1 MVTVPPPLNTL
12 FLGSMALYN
21 CTCHSKVISSKVKD
35 HSSWYKIS
43 HFYFVF
49 VWKGQYA
56 RVFSHRGT
64 DSYWIGELLW
74 KYTQS
79 VWEKPR
85 NIRTLVVVSIRRRGK
100 KREKRMMIIQRE
112 KRHDRGPLHSHNISP
127 LSILNLFSGSSNF
140 LLLKSV
146 ILDNVRHTQ
155 LKICNLFKVTFRFKQ
170 DENE

>member
-1 MVTVPPPLNTL
+1 MIVMVTVPPPLNTL

-85 NIRTLVVVSIRRRGK
+85 NIRTLVVVSIRGGEGRKG
-100 KREKRMMIIQRE
+100 KREWWSYSVRKGTIAAHYIVTIF
-112 KRHDRGPLHSHNISP
+112 PLYQYWICFLGLPISC
-127 LSILNLFSGSSNF
+127 SWKVSSR
-140 LLLKSV
+140 
-146 ILDNVRHTQ
+146 IM
-155 LKICNLFKVTFRFKQ
+155 
-170 DENE
+170 

>member
-1 MVTVPPPLNTL
+1 MIDMVTVPPPLNTL

-35 HSSWYKIS
+35 HSPWYKIS

-85 NIRTLVVVSIRRRGK
+85 NIRTLVVVSILMRGK
-100 KREKRMMIIQRE
+100 KREKRMRWSYSERKGTIAAHYIVTTFSLFFNTKFVFWAFQFPALE
-112 KRHDRGPLHSHNISP
+112 KCHLG
-127 LSILNLFSGSSNF
+127 
-140 LLLKSV
+140 
-146 ILDNVRHTQ
+146 
-155 LKICNLFKVTFRFKQ
+155 
-170 DENE
+170 